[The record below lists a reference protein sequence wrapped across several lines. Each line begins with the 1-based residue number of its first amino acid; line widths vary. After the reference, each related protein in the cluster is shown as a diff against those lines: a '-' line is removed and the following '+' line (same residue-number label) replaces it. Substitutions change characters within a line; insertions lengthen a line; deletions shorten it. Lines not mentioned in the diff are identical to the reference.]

1 MNGKR
6 YLLDTNAI
14 VQLLETAKI
23 NDCALVSADDDFKK
37 AEGLPRLTYTPS

>member
-14 VQLLETAKI
+14 VQLLAGNK
-23 NDCALVSADDDFKK
+23 DDDDFKK
-37 AEGLPRLTYTPS
+37 AEGLPRLTYTPD